1 MNIRKHGFST
11 SLSSAR
17 PGSDDSTGPP
27 ALRCSWTTVTD
38 SELRLHRAQAGSLF
52 RMFFYVFVRKIP
64 MGYGMTHAAA
74 HGDFSI
80 DFCSHSFVDFF
91 RQCTLCCFS
100 VHIAQEGCSIKTRK
114 EHIVIIKSSE
124 PFGSLLWYLFQTEYP
139 ASRAISF
146 TYGIELSVAAAM
158 LSIGMFSLSRF
169 MITVLPFSPC
179 LAPYLSPS
187 LPACL
192 RFYIFGVPSKV
203 SYILASFLY
212 VL

>member
-38 SELRLHRAQAGSLF
+38 SELRLHRAQVGSLF
-52 RMFFYVFVRKIP
+52 WMFFYAFVRKIP
-64 MGYGMTHAAA
+64 IGYGMTHAAVY
-74 HGDFSI
+74 GDFLLT
-80 DFCSHSFVDFF
+80 FYSHSFV
-91 RQCTLCCFS
+91 
-100 VHIAQEGCSIKTRK
+100 A
-114 EHIVIIKSSE
+114 SS
-124 PFGSLLWYLFQTEYP
+124 QMEYP

-146 TYGIELSVAAAM
+146 TYGIGLSVAAAM

-179 LAPYLSPS
+179 LSRF

-192 RFYIFGVPSKV
+192 QFYTFGVPSKV